1 MAENI
6 ERAAQNQI
14 SNAAGS
20 SRGQNGV
27 IAGILTGNYLRER
40 RDRNRAGRP
49 GANGEPSQAHWE
61 NMDAYANREHQRR
74 LDFLQKAQYGDGDG
88 TPGPDGAPARRSGSP
103 EGTFAH
109 NIEYGD
115 RGIKVGYTQRRAE
128 AAAAADKPA
137 AKGRTRQTAG
147 TPPKAST
154 GSKTRG
160 AQAGAAIGGAIGTAL
175 GAAAVKNPAGAA
187 VGGEIGA
194 KAGEAIGSAVSNTIA
209 KSKEKKAAA
218 SSGSA
223 AGSSSSPK
231 PTQPAGS
238 SYTTDIKFGTTK

>member
-14 SNAAGS
+14 SGAAGA
-20 SRGQNGV
+20 SRGHNSV
-27 IAGILTGNYLRER
+27 LAGILTGKYFA
-40 RDRNRAGRP
+40 DRNSNKP
-49 GANGEPSQAHWE
+49 GKNGEPSQAHWE
-61 NMDAYANREHQRR
+61 NMDAYANREHARR
-74 LDFLQKAQYGDGDG
+74 LDYLKQSHEMS
-88 TPGPDGAPARRSGSP
+88 PD
-103 EGTFAH
+103 GTFASGV
-109 NIEYGD
+109 EYGD
-115 RGIKVGYTQRRAE
+115 RGVKNAYTQRRAE

-137 AKGRTRQTAG
+137 AKGRSRQTAG
-147 TPPKAST
+147 TPAKPST

-160 AQAGAAIGGAIGTAL
+160 AAVGAQLGGAIGTAL

-209 KSKEKKAAA
+209 KSKAKKADAAAGSPAATAKPAA
-218 SSGSA
+218 SSKPA
-223 AGSSSSPK
+223 AAK
-231 PTQPAGS
+231 PASS